1 MKTVGEA
8 RELSKTMIDIGK
20 LANKETVCIITNMD
34 QPLGTMVGNTLE
46 VIEAIKALKGNMQ
59 DDVKNVILELGAY
72 ILKLDGKGDNIQDN
86 KEKIEQV
93 ISNGEAYRKFLQ
105 LVENQGGDISYIE
118 NTEKFTKAK
127 YKMPVE
133 AVKTGYVQKLNAEE
147 VGKIAMHLGAGRMKK
162 EDNIDYA
169 VGIELLKKVGCQVEQ
184 GKTIAYIYAD
194 DEQKGREAVEKLQQT
209 YEIGEQNVEK
219 VADIIEIIE

>member
-1 MKTVGEA
+1 
-8 RELSKTMIDIGK
+8 
-20 LANKETVCIITNMD
+20 MD
-34 QPLGTMVGNTLE
+34 QPLGTMVGNILE
-46 VIEAIKALKGNMQ
+46 VIEAIEALKGNMQ
-59 DDVKNVILELGAY
+59 DDVKNVVLELGAY

-93 ISNGEAYRKFLQ
+93 ISNGDAYKKFLQ

-133 AVKTGYVQKLNAEE
+133 AVKTGYVQKLNAED

-169 VGIELLKKVGCQVEQ
+169 VGIELLKKVGCHVEQ
-184 GKTIAYIYAD
+184 GEIIAYIYAEFKYIFLMLD
-194 DEQKGREAVEKLQQT
+194 FKSPYLEYIEQERHEQAMKDSELTDKEWEDPDFRAACRK
-209 YEIGEQNVEK
+209 YMEIGL
-219 VADIIEIIE
+219 